1 MDVQSMLNLMPS
13 LTNLGNVW
21 RTLTA
26 VQQKTVQQTVVRVCQ
41 SLIVSREQEELHE
54 STGNTVNEPLQ

>member
-1 MDVQSMLNLMPS
+1 MDGQPTPNPMQS
-13 LTNLGNVW
+13 LTNLGDVW

-54 STGNTVNEPLQ
+54 SAGNPINEPHQ

>member
-1 MDVQSMLNLMPS
+1 MQLV
-13 LTNLGNVW
+13 TNLENVW

-41 SLIVSREQEELHE
+41 SLIVSREQEGLHE
-54 STGNTVNEPLQ
+54 CAGNTVNEPHQ